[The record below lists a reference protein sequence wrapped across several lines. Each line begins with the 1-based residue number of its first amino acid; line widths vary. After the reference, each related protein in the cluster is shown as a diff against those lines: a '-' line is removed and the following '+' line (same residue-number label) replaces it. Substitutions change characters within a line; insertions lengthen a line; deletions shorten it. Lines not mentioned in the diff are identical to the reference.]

1 MGEIPYL
8 RDMEKKLA
16 GKPIKWVSISLD
28 IKKQAW
34 TDFLEKNKMA
44 GTQLICDKGFK
55 HPFIK
60 QVGMGGI
67 PQFLLLDKEGKVID
81 ANTLRPSNPIL
92 GEMLK
97 FIMKRD

>member
-1 MGEIPYL
+1 
-8 RDMEKKLA
+8 
-16 GKPIKWVSISLD
+16 
-28 IKKQAW
+28 
-34 TDFLEKNKMA
+34 
-44 GTQLICDKGFK
+44 
-55 HPFIK
+55 
-60 QVGMGGI
+60 MGGI